1 MSFYLVRSPA
11 SILAMIAATSPFI
24 ASPANAQSATT
35 NVPADSSASDGRLE
49 EILVTARKK
58 TVKESAQDVPVTL
71 TAVSG
76 EMLEAQKTRDLSELG
91 KAIPN
96 VALDESGSIRST
108 ANFSIR
114 GLGINT
120 SMPTLES
127 STGVFVD
134 GVYLAS
140 NSGVVLDLFDLDGVE
155 ILRGPQG
162 TLFGK
167 NVTGG
172 AVLLRNRAPTDTL
185 EGSVKASVESGPEYK
200 LAGYVSGPVTETLSA
215 RLSAYYDHD
224 TGWFTNGLDGSNY
237 GKNTTWILR
246 PSLRWHP
253 SDNFELII
261 RGESGKLF
269 GEAFP
274 TQNRALFDRH
284 SFDFAID
291 LLNPS
296 RVRWNMV
303 TSEMNI
309 DVGFGD
315 GTITN
320 VAGYRKVRHF
330 NDTDTEG
337 APGIGFHAIQ
347 DFTTKHYSDELR
359 YAGRFWDRLDL
370 TAGLYY
376 FHSNVSTFEVRR
388 IKPLNG
394 ARRAYGGRQ
403 SYDAYAVFAQGDFEW
418 TDRLTMTL
426 GGRYAWDRKS
436 ADIAQF
442 RAAGSTCD
450 EDMRTCNYTDPDQS
464 GKWSSFSPKVGLRY
478 EVRDAAQIY
487 ASWARGYRAGGF
499 NLRITSPTQ
508 SLRFDQEST
517 TAIEVGG
524 KIDWF
529 DRRLRTNFAVFRNKI
544 KNLIRDVN
552 IPSTGAA
559 LVVDTR
565 NTADA
570 TISGAEFEVEA
581 RVGQRLTLTGFVG
594 YLHSKYNDVRFSLID
609 LPGETPGSINASD
622 RNLKLL
628 RLAPWSLGA
637 GFTHVAPLSD
647 GVDLRT
653 RANFSYRDSAFANDA
668 NTLTLNKIYNL
679 DASASLEF
687 TDYNATVTVFGRNI
701 LNKVYQG
708 TVAALPASVQPP
720 IPAGAIG
727 TYSSLSEGRN
737 IGIEVVYKF

>member
-1 MSFYLVRSPA
+1 MNSRTGWHTTTAWAAIIGVYALTAAPV
-11 SILAMIAATSPFI
+11 LAQAGADD
-24 ASPANAQSATT
+24 
-35 NVPADSSASDGRLE
+35 ADSGRLE

-58 TVKESAQDVPVTL
+58 SVQESAQNVPVTL
-71 TAVSG
+71 TAVTG
-76 EMLEAQKTRDLSELG
+76 EQLESRKTRDLSELG

-96 VALDESGSIRST
+96 VALDESGSIRSV

-134 GVYLAS
+134 GMYLAS

-172 AVLLRNRAPTDTL
+172 AVLMRNRAPTKSF
-185 EGSVKASVESGPEYK
+185 EGSIKASVETGPEYK
-200 LAGYVSGPVTETLSA
+200 VAGYVSGPLSDTVSA
-215 RLSAYYDHD
+215 RLSAYYNKD
-224 TGWFTNGLDGSNY
+224 TGWFTNDIDGSNY
-237 GKNTTWILR
+237 GETTTWIVR
-246 PSLRWHP
+246 PSIKWEP
-253 SDNFELII
+253 TDSFNII
-261 RGESGKLF
+261 LRGEAGKLF

-274 TQNRALFDRH
+274 TQNRAFFDRH

-296 RVRWNMV
+296 RVRWNMI
-303 TSEMNI
+303 TSEANL
-309 DVGFGD
+309 DVAFGN

-320 VAGYRKVRHF
+320 VAGWRRVRHF

-337 APGIGFHAIQ
+337 APGVGFHAIQ
-347 DFTTKHYSDELR
+347 DFTTEHYSDELR
-359 YAGRFWDRLDL
+359 YAGRFFDRLDL

-394 ARRAYGGRQ
+394 APRGYGGRQ
-403 SYDAYAVFAQGDFEW
+403 SYDAYAVFAQGDFDV
-418 TDRLTMTL
+418 TDQLSLTL
-426 GGRYAWDRKS
+426 GARQAWDKKH

-442 RAAGSTCD
+442 QAAGSTCD
-450 EDMRTCNYTDPDQS
+450 EVTRICTFTNPDLS
-464 GKWSSFSPKVGLRY
+464 DSWKSFSPKVGLRY
-478 EVRDAAQIY
+478 QPRDHMQFY
-487 ASWARGYRAGGF
+487 GSWSKGYRAGGY
-499 NLRITSPTQ
+499 NVRITSPFQ
-508 SLRFDQEST
+508 SLSFDQEST
-517 TAIEVGG
+517 SAFEVGG

-529 DRRLRTNFAVFRNKI
+529 DRRLRTNFAVFSNKI

-552 IPSTGAA
+552 IPSAGAA

-570 TISGAEFEVEA
+570 TIKGAEFEVEA
-581 RVGQRLTLTGFVG
+581 RVGQRLKLSTFLG
-594 YLHSKYNDVRFSLID
+594 YLHGKYDNVRFSLID
-609 LPGETPGSINASD
+609 LPGETPGTINQAD
-622 RNLKLL
+622 RDLKLL
-628 RLAPWSLGA
+628 RLSPWSLGA
-637 GFTHVAPLSD
+637 GFTHELPLSD
-647 GVDLRT
+647 DISITSL
-653 RANFSYRDSAFANDA
+653 ANFSYRDTAFANDA

-679 DASASLEF
+679 DASLNLEF
-687 TDYNATVTVFGRNI
+687 KRYDLTLTVFGRNI
-701 LNKVYQG
+701 LNRAYQG

-720 IPAGAIG
+720 LPPGAIG
-727 TYSSLSEGRN
+727 TYSALSEGRS
-737 IGIEVVYKF
+737 IGIEAVVKF